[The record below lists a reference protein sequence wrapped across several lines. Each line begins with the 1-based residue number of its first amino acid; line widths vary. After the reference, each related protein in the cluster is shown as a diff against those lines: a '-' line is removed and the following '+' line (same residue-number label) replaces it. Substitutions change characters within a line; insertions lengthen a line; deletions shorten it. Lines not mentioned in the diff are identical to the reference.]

1 MADERFRREE
11 RLRHRTDFDRVFARK
26 CSVHDGKVALHGC
39 ENGLT
44 HSRFAA
50 SVSKR
55 FGDAV
60 VRNRF
65 RRWFKEAY
73 RRSKEQL
80 PRGLDFVMVLR
91 NTDGLEFQTLMNGL
105 PDLASKLHQ
114 RLERSKPR
122 P

>member
-1 MADERFRREE
+1 MPDQRFRREE

-39 ENGLT
+39 ENGLP

-55 FGDAV
+55 YGNAV
-60 VRNRF
+60 FRNRF

-91 NTDGLEFQTLMNGL
+91 NPAGLEFQTLLAGL
-105 PDLASKLHQ
+105 PALAKKLHQ
-114 RLERSKPR
+114 RLERSKPT